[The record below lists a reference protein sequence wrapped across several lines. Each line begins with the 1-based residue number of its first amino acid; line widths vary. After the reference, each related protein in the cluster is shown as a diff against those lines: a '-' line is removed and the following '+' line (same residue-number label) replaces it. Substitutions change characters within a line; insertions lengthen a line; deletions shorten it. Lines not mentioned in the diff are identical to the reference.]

1 MRISAQLI
9 WLAVRKDA
17 QWDMRYSTD
26 IRRAVASER
35 RLLPWLVFAALLLV
49 GLTFAMAAG
58 SYLGREEALRTLEAQ
73 ARTDTSLKV
82 AHLRAVLERPRALP
96 ILLARDRQLADTLTQ
111 PDKQRSLDLDRKLE
125 EIVSNTNAAV
135 IYVIGRDGIAVA
147 SSNWREPTSFVG
159 NNYTFREYFTKAME
173 EGTAEHFALGSVSKR
188 PGLYISQR
196 IDGANGPL
204 GVVVAK
210 MEFDQIETDWRLAGR
225 PTYVTDRNG
234 VVLITSIPSWR
245 FMVMKP
251 LEPASLAA
259 IRTSLQFG
267 DAPLTP
273 VPITVLEPLSP
284 GVERVSAVLP
294 GERQSDFLHLAVGV
308 PSTGWRLDYLVETDA
323 AVAAAV
329 QSKRLLG
336 LSFVLP
342 LAGLAAFLLAR
353 REQAIGRLARE
364 LAAREE
370 LEQRVRERT
379 EDLTSARD
387 RLEDEIAGHRATE
400 TKLQGVQQELVHAN
414 RLAILGQVA
423 AGVAHEINQ
432 PLATIRAYADNARV
446 FLMRSQTAPVD
457 ENLENIAALTDRI
470 GSITDELKTFS
481 RKGRAPAGP
490 VPVRAMVESAV
501 MLLKSRFAGRLDA
514 LRIALPDDDLFVL
527 GDRVR
532 LEQVLINLLQNALEA
547 LSGHADARVNVAVEA
562 NDDGVAVHIRDNGP
576 GISPEIMSA
585 LFTPFNTSKE
595 KGLGLGLVISRDI
608 LADYGGRIDVE
619 SSDGGAHFTIHL
631 KRPAA

>member
-1 MRISAQLI
+1 MHHPLQIRPKSAPRDR
-9 WLAVRKDA
+9 V
-17 QWDMRYSTD
+17 
-26 IRRAVASER
+26 
-35 RLLPWLVFAALLLV
+35 LPWVVLGAFVLA
-49 GLTFAMAAG
+49 GLMVAILAG
-58 SYLGREEALRTLEAQ
+58 SYLGREDALRTLEAQ

-96 ILLARDRQLADTLTQ
+96 MLLARDRQLADTLER
-111 PDKQRSLDLDRKLE
+111 PDAERSLSLDRKLE
-125 EIVSNTNAAV
+125 EIVADTNAAV
-135 IYVIGRDGIAVA
+135 IYVIGRDGIAIA
-147 SSNWREPTSFVG
+147 SSNWQEPTSFVG
-159 NNYTFREYFTKAME
+159 NDYTFREYFTKAMAA
-173 EGTAEHFALGSVSKR
+173 GTAEHFALGSVSKR

-196 IDGANGPL
+196 IEGASGPL

-210 MEFDQIETDWRLAGR
+210 MEFDQIETDWSMAGR
-225 PTYVTDRNG
+225 PTFVTDQNG
-234 VVLITSIPSWR
+234 VVLITSVPSWR
-245 FMVMKP
+245 FMAMTP
-251 LEPASLAA
+251 LAPDSLDA

-273 VPITVLEPLSP
+273 VPITVLERMSP
-284 GVERVSAVLP
+284 GVERVSAVMP
-294 GERQSDFLHLAVGV
+294 GERQRDFLRLAVAV
-308 PSTGWRLDYLVETDA
+308 LSTGWSLDYLVETDA
-323 AVAAAV
+323 AVAASV
-329 QSKRLLG
+329 QSKRLQG
-336 LSFVLP
+336 LAVVLP
-342 LAGLAAFLLAR
+342 MAALAAFLLAR
-353 REQAIGRLARE
+353 RQQAIGRLARE

-370 LEQRVRERT
+370 LERRVRERT
-379 EDLTSARD
+379 EALTSARD

-446 FLMRSQTAPVD
+446 FLTRAQTGPVD
-457 ENLENIAALTDRI
+457 ENLESIAALTDRI

-490 VPVRAMVESAV
+490 VSVRTIVESAV

-514 LRIALPDDDLFVL
+514 LQIGLPDADLLVL

-547 LSGHADARVNVAVEA
+547 LSGRSDARVDVEVETQG
-562 NDDGVAVHIRDNGP
+562 DDVLLHVRDNGP
-576 GISPEIMSA
+576 GISPDIMSA

-595 KGLGLGLVISRDI
+595 RGLGLGLVISRDI
-608 LADYGGRIDVE
+608 LADYGGRIAVE
-619 SSDGGAHFTIHL
+619 SSDRGAHFTIHL
-631 KRPAA
+631 KRAEA